1 MTLMS
6 SANPRTASKRKQPRA
21 IKCFFM
27 AISRNSDPCYGPRL
41 AFVFP
46 LAHSEWGLFP
56 EISLLGRL
64 TKRSWRM

>member
-41 AFVFP
+41 ALAFLLDRHRMVFI
-46 LAHSEWGLFP
+46 P
-56 EISLLGRL
+56 ENFALGAFD
-64 TKRSWRM
+64 

>member
-1 MTLMS
+1 VTLMS

-46 LAHSEWGLFP
+46 LDPQRKGFIPGNFA
-56 EISLLGRL
+56 LGAFD
-64 TKRSWRM
+64 